1 VEDSPPIG
9 ERIPRA
15 ARRARFP
22 AGLAAGIQ
30 QVIRSSTDRLSRET
44 IARMT
49 ELFESGGAH
58 VERVGP
64 QG

>member
-15 ARRARFP
+15 ARPACLP
-22 AGLAAGIQ
+22 AGRAAGIQ
-30 QVIRSSTDRLSRET
+30 QVIRSSTDRVWRET
-44 IARMT
+44 IT

>member
-15 ARRARFP
+15 ARP
-22 AGLAAGIQ
+22 ACLSTGLAAGIQ
-30 QVIRSSTDRLSRET
+30 QVIRSSTDRVSQET